1 MVPSFVFLRMDNK
14 IARGKQKDFNY
25 PPPPFSQVR
34 NMNVNFYK
42 FILP

>member
-25 PPPPFSQVR
+25 PPPFPK
-34 NMNVNFYK
+34 YE
-42 FILP
+42 I

>member
-25 PPPPFSQVR
+25 PPPFSQVR